1 MTIQSPLRKIL
12 IVGEDEHLNKWFR
25 MAVQESKLP
34 WRVRTIEPLRMG
46 SPDSDLL
53 SNDLVVIQWVP
64 REPQTLTEVLR
75 RTHPV
80 TRSPEGLLHDLESFG
95 GDKFRHKTV
104 IISSSLRRE
113 DTVLLAEHDIRHIVS
128 LPNKHTKWQEAG
140 EGVMR
145 RLQRILRDIAELETN
160 PEEKETSKFLALL
173 KSWDRLS
180 DEVRM
185 EATDLL
191 LSVLGDSARYAEMM
205 ARKSLKEG
213 DRTAAER
220 WLLRAINKNPNYL
233 QAMRLLAQ
241 IYMQNKRYS
250 DAMAL
255 FQKLHINSPRNLGRM
270 SNMGDCLVALG
281 EYERAEK
288 VFEEALRI
296 DEFHTDARDGLGK
309 VKCVLGQYED
319 ARKLLASSSNQK
331 DLAVFLNILGVQLV
345 DQKQF
350 EKAINHYKKAQYV
363 LPSNDQS
370 HLVFFNI
377 ALAYLKWGKIMLAMS
392 YAKLAITRDPRYDK
406 ASKLIAQIEQ
416 SARPQST
423 GIRFG

>member
-1 MTIQSPLRKIL
+1 
-12 IVGEDEHLNKWFR
+12 VGEDEHLNKWFR
-25 MAVQESKLP
+25 LAVQESKLP
-34 WRVRTIEPLRMG
+34 WRVRILEPLRMG

-53 SNDLVVIQWVP
+53 SHDLVVIQWVP
-64 REPQTLTEVLR
+64 REPQTLSEVLR

-80 TRSPEGLLHDLESFG
+80 TRSPEGLLHDLEAFG
-95 GDKFRHKTV
+95 GEKFRHKTV
-104 IISSSLRRE
+104 VLSSNLRRE

-160 PEEKETSKFLALL
+160 PEEKESAKFLDLL
-173 KSWDRLS
+173 KSWERLS

-185 EATDLL
+185 EATDVL

-213 DRTAAER
+213 DKAAAER

-241 IYMQNKRYS
+241 VYMQSKRYS

-270 SNMGDCLVALG
+270 SDMGECLVALG
-281 EYERAEK
+281 EYERAER
-288 VFEEALRI
+288 VFEDALKI
-296 DEFHTDARDGLGK
+296 DEFHTNARDGLGK
-309 VKCVLGQYED
+309 VKCVLGQYEE
-319 ARKLLASSSNQK
+319 ARALLASSSNQK
-331 DLAVFLNILGVQLV
+331 ELAIFLNILGMQLV

-363 LPSNDQS
+363 LPSNEQS

-377 ALAYLKWGKIMLAMS
+377 ALAYLKWGKVVQALS

-406 ASKLIAQIEQ
+406 ASKLIAHIEHT
-416 SARPQST
+416 ARSQTSGAPV
-423 GIRFG
+423 G

>member
-1 MTIQSPLRKIL
+1 MSIQSPFRKIL
-12 IVGEDEHLNKWFR
+12 LVGEDEHLTKWFR
-25 MAVQESKLP
+25 LAIQESKLP

-53 SNDLVVIQWVP
+53 SHDLVVIQWVP
-64 REPQTLTEVLR
+64 REPQTLSEVLR

-80 TRSPEGLLHDLESFG
+80 TRSPEGLLHDLEAFG
-95 GDKFRHKTV
+95 GERFRNKTV
-104 IISSSLRRE
+104 VLSSSLRRE

-160 PEEKETSKFLALL
+160 PEEKESAKFLDLL

-185 EATDLL
+185 EATDVL

-213 DRTAAER
+213 DKAAAER

-241 IYMQNKRYS
+241 VYMQNKRFS

-270 SNMGDCLVALG
+270 SDMGECLIALG
-281 EYERAEK
+281 EYERAER
-288 VFEEALRI
+288 VFEDALKI
-296 DEFHTDARDGLGK
+296 DEFHIDARDGLGK
-309 VKCVLGQYED
+309 VKCVLGQYEE
-319 ARKLLASSSNQK
+319 ARALLASSSNQK

-350 EKAINHYKKAQYV
+350 EKAINHYKKAQFV
-363 LPSNDQS
+363 LPSNEQS

-377 ALAYLKWGKIMLAMS
+377 ALAYLKWGKVVQALS

-406 ASKLIAQIEQ
+406 AGKLIAHIEQ
-416 SARPQST
+416 SARSQTSGAPI
-423 GIRFG
+423 G